1 VEPDQS
7 PTKVVGQRIGAFLI
21 DALVFV
27 GLGVIAWFA
36 LTDRLDADSSS
47 GGGFVIGHTRYAFTS
62 SSNRGIWIAI
72 VILLAL
78 AIYVVMTGLRGSS
91 PGKLATGI
99 RTVGA
104 DGSPPGLARAALR
117 SGVGLVA
124 DGFPYFLPG
133 LTGLILVLA
142 TKDNQR
148 VGDMAARTWVVRREA
163 AGRPIAEILRTA
175 PAPAPAPAAP
185 APAQRPAASATQPA
199 AGSTAQ
205 PAGWYADPRA
215 EARLR
220 WWDGSA
226 WTEHVAQ

>member
-1 VEPDQS
+1 MEPAQS
-7 PTKVVGQRIGAFLI
+7 PTKVVGQRIGGFLI
-21 DALVFV
+21 DAVVFI
-27 GLGVIAWFA
+27 GLGAVAWFA

-62 SSNRGIWIAI
+62 SSNRGIWITI

-78 AIYVVMTGLRGSS
+78 AIYVVMTGVRGTS

-104 DGSPPGLARAALR
+104 DGAPPGLARAALR

-133 LTGLILVLA
+133 LTGLIVVLA
-142 TKDNQR
+142 THDNQR
-148 VGDMAARTWVVRREA
+148 VGDMAARTWVLRRDA
-163 AGRPIAEILRTA
+163 VGRPIAEIL
-175 PAPAPAPAAP
+175 PAVPAAP
-185 APAQRPAASATQPA
+185 AQQPAASATQQ
-199 AGSTAQ
+199 G
-205 PAGWYADPRA
+205 AGWYADPRGQ
-215 EARLR
+215 ARLR